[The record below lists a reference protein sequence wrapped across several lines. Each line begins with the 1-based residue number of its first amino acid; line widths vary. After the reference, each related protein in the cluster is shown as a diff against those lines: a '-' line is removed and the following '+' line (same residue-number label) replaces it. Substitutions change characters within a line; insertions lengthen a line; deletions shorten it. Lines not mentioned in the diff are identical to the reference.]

1 MDTEELNVIT
11 DFNFDPKT
19 QILAA
24 VGGTSRG
31 GSFTQCTARY
41 KGQRDPAA
49 VEKFLA
55 AISVYKDIEK
65 ISDADAIRGMPL
77 LFEDYAATWWIGVK
91 DTVTSFE
98 DAKALIRATFSPP
111 IPDWRIFSNIF
122 ELKQQKREPTDSF
135 ICKKRLLLSQLKV
148 PVSEEVQLNMI
159 YGLLNITIRE
169 RVRRENIRTFSE
181 LISASREAEMFVTE
195 SCPATSNMDI
205 KQENVSNNRCG
216 FCRLKGH
223 SIEHCFKRKKRDEQQ
238 GRQQID
244 EQQQLEQQKPI
255 TQQRQVV
262 DLLHTSL
269 DVRAEVT
276 LANGSSTTG

>member
-1 MDTEELNVIT
+1 
-11 DFNFDPKT
+11 
-19 QILAA
+19 
-24 VGGTSRG
+24 
-31 GSFTQCTARY
+31 
-41 KGQRDPAA
+41 
-49 VEKFLA
+49 
-55 AISVYKDIEK
+55 
-65 ISDADAIRGMPL
+65 MPL

-169 RVRRENIRTFSE
+169 RVRRENIGTFSE

-195 SCPATSNMDI
+195 SHPATSNMDI
-205 KQENVSNNRCG
+205 KHENVSNNRCW

-223 SIEHCFKRKKRDEQQ
+223 SIEH
-238 GRQQID
+238 
-244 EQQQLEQQKPI
+244 
-255 TQQRQVV
+255 
-262 DLLHTSL
+262 
-269 DVRAEVT
+269 
-276 LANGSSTTG
+276 